1 MNCPCDEYICLLFAA
16 QDSKVE
22 VPNNEG
28 KVQRVTATN
37 RLSRRDE
44 ATERLM
50 TRATITVY
58 DVMALTG
65 WGETTVRRA
74 IASGDIATI
83 RLGHRIHVLSAP
95 LRRQLGI
102 EG

>member
-1 MNCPCDEYICLLFAA
+1 
-16 QDSKVE
+16 
-22 VPNNEG
+22 
-28 KVQRVTATN
+28 VTAKT

-44 ATERLM
+44 AMERLM
-50 TRATITVY
+50 SRATITAY

-74 IASGDIATI
+74 IAAGDIATI
-83 RLGHRIHVLSAP
+83 RPGHRIHVLSAP

-102 EG
+102 DD